1 MNNTETKLEI
11 AKAMLL
17 MRFPFFGY
25 IVSRLNISRD
35 DKVGTF
41 AIDSHCNVSYNH
53 KFLQLLS
60 DENLLAVLAHEALH
74 AVFMHFTHFSKD
86 INHTIMNLAMD
97 IEINDILVN
106 LEKMGLHTSNI
117 LDFDG
122 SAKQNTQHKIT
133 GFAPDKNGDF
143 IVICKKKK
151 HTIKCRNKS
160 SIEIYDELYDI
171 LKDIIKEPKR
181 ICVPIPDGKD
191 GANNNNAN
199 SSNGGDTPSSNNIKG
214 FDEHNFGELS
224 DSEKLEETTQW
235 GEILIGAD
243 VYQESI
249 NPEKKRS
256 PNGSWYQRYID
267 KILKPQV
274 DWRAVLRKHL
284 IELIPF
290 NYTYNI
296 PAKKSYAINVY
307 EPKILRKPL
316 GVTVCIDVSGSIS
329 DKELQTFL
337 SEVVG
342 VAKSAPEIAI
352 RRLYWST
359 IVDEKNDQ
367 VFTRKDLSKLFT
379 PAKNIHSTGGTEI
392 SCVQE
397 YLKQHRNRNTENLV
411 IYLTDGY
418 VENNPQM
425 NKKSFVVVS
434 KSGSVDIFKQ
444 AKIPCVQITKD

>member
-1 MNNTETKLEI
+1 MKNDETKLEI
-11 AKAMLL
+11 AKAILL

-25 IVSRLNISRD
+25 IVSRLNISRND
-35 DKVGTF
+35 SVGTF
-41 AIDSHCNVSYNH
+41 AIDSHCNVSYNNN
-53 KFLQLLS
+53 FLQQLS
-60 DENLLAVLAHEALH
+60 DTNLLAVLAHEALH

-86 INHTIMNLAMD
+86 INHTIMNLATD

-106 LEKMGLHTSNI
+106 LEKMDLPTTNV
-117 LDFDG
+117 LNFDDNT
-122 SAKQNTQHKIT
+122 KLNTQHK
-133 GFAPDKNGDF
+133 FAVLAPNKNGDF
-143 IVICKKKK
+143 IVIYKKKK
-151 HTIKCRNKS
+151 YTIKCRNKS

-171 LKDIIKEPKR
+171 LKDIVKES
-181 ICVPIPDGKD
+181 
-191 GANNNNAN
+191 N
-199 SSNGGDTPSSNNIKG
+199 SSIGISNNPNG
-214 FDEHNFGELS
+214 FDEHNFDEIS
-224 DSEKLEETTQW
+224 DSDKLEEESKW
-235 GEILIGAD
+235 GEVLIGAD

-256 PNGSWYQRYID
+256 PNGCWYQRYID

-290 NYTYNI
+290 NYTYNT

-367 VFTRKDLSKLFT
+367 IFTRKDLSKLFT
-379 PAKNIHSTGGTEI
+379 PAKKIHSTGGTEI
-392 SCVQE
+392 SCVQK
-397 YLKQHRNRNTENLV
+397 YLDKHRNRQTENLV

-418 VENNPQM
+418 VEDNPQM

-434 KSGSVDIFKQ
+434 KNGSVDIFKQ
-444 AKIPCVQITKD
+444 AKIPCVQMTKP